1 MAFLENSINNAVN
14 ILDDLLT
21 VKQAAEYLNKSEE
34 TIRRYLRKGNFPNA
48 KKESDTQG
56 WRIPLGDLKTIN
68 AKQTSTNFPSP
79 KAYPQ
84 DTNQEKVSE
93 MVALA
98 YKAVTLTDP
107 SEEMVGILSYIGIH
121 RTLEILLIMQLSPNK
136 VKNPPAFIKKAISK
150 GWTADTVPIKKNRNV
165 ARIPSVPQTQPERE
179 IPFYNW
185 LEE

>member
-1 MAFLENSINNAVN
+1 MN

-21 VKQAAEYLNKSEE
+21 VKQAAEYLKKSEE
-34 TIRRYLRKGNFPNA
+34 TIRRYLRKGDFPNA

-56 WRIPLGDLKTIN
+56 WQIPIEDLKTII
-68 AKQTSTNFPSP
+68 AKQTSTSFQSP
-79 KAYPQ
+79 KVYPQ

-107 SEEMVGILSYIGIH
+107 TEEMIGLLSYVGIH
-121 RTLEILLIMQLSPNK
+121 RTLEILLIMQLSPTK

-150 GWTADTVPIKKNRNV
+150 GWTTDTVPIKRNKNV
-165 ARIPSVPQTQPERE
+165 ARIQSVPQAQPRRE

-185 LEE
+185 LED